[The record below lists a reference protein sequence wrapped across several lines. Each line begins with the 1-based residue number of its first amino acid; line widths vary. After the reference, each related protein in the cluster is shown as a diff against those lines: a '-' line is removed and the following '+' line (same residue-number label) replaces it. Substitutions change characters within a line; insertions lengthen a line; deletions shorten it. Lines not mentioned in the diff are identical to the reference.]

1 MKTGVRNAR
10 IIQLVGAVILVV
22 AVARCGSGAL
32 TDTPGSTGWLV
43 LLGGGL
49 VLGARVYEFLTRE

>member
-10 IIQLVGAVILVV
+10 IIQLLGAVILVV
-22 AVARCGSGAL
+22 AVARCGGGAL
-32 TDTPGSTGWLV
+32 TDAPGSTGWLV